1 MENDDNSEKVEVAQ
15 DIDTITNPEIDK
27 ITLELFM
34 NKKKYKKYV
43 EQTDPKKHS
52 ELQSHYAD
60 IRKYRGSILN
70 MTDDLLET
78 PDMQITTEIN
88 ELFDIYSRTIIRYLK
103 NKELEKSAND
113 YYENENN
120 DEDIMFGTIDEPS
133 TTTMNSFWS
142 GEKVTRKNYN
152 QKDIFQF
159 LPRR

>member
-1 MENDDNSEKVEVAQ
+1 MENDETPELDA
-15 DIDTITNPEIDK
+15 ITNPEIDK
-27 ITLELFM
+27 LTLELFM

-52 ELQSHYAD
+52 ELKNHYAD

-103 NKELEKSAND
+103 NKELEKSATN
-113 YYENENN
+113 YHENENN
-120 DEDIMFGTIDEPS
+120 DEDIMFGTIDEPAKP
-133 TTTMNSFWS
+133 TMNSFWS

-152 QKDIFQF
+152 QKDIFEF

>member
-1 MENDDNSEKVEVAQ
+1 MENDENSEKVEVTK

-52 ELQSHYAD
+52 ELQSHCAD

-133 TTTMNSFWS
+133 TPTMNSFWS

>member
-1 MENDDNSEKVEVAQ
+1 MENDDITEPDA
-15 DIDTITNPEIDK
+15 ITNPEIDK
-27 ITLELFM
+27 LTLELFM

-103 NKELEKSAND
+103 NKELEKSATN
-113 YYENENN
+113 YHENENN
-120 DEDIMFGTIDEPS
+120 DEDIMFGIIDEPA
-133 TTTMNSFWS
+133 TPTMNSFWS

-152 QKDIFQF
+152 QKDIFEF

>member
-15 DIDTITNPEIDK
+15 DFDTITNPEIDK